1 MNGML
6 RVPRSRGALSG
17 LLLVLL
23 GAWGALI
30 PFIGPYFHYAYT
42 PDSAWTYTTGRF
54 WLEIL
59 PGCATALGGLIV
71 LASSSLPFAIFGA
84 WLAAVSGAWFALGSV
99 LAPIWSTSN
108 LSMDAGTPVGGT
120 VHRALVQTG
129 FFTGLGI
136 VIVLLAGMALGRFS
150 VIGVR
155 ETRQAERAAQARA
168 EREAAEREAASRTEP
183 VTTDQNAPVST
194 APTAPAST
202 APRRRP
208 APSRSPRG
216 HPAERHDRSPEV
228 HPRAQQDIRGHR
240 HHTGGDQA
248 RRRAGGLHYG
258 AVAPH
263 SWARRR
269 YRPTS
274 ARPP

>member
-42 PDSAWTYTTGRF
+42 PDSAWIYTTGRF

-59 PGCATALGGLIV
+59 PGCATAIGGLIV
-71 LASSSLPFAIFGA
+71 LASSSRPFAIFGA
-84 WLAAVSGAWFALGSV
+84 WLAAVSGAWFALGTV
-99 LAPIWSTSN
+99 LAPIWSTSG
-108 LSMDAGTPVGGT
+108 LSMSAGTPVGGT

-155 ETRQAERAAQARA
+155 ETRQAERAAKARA
-168 EREAAEREAASRTEP
+168 EREAAARETAPRTEP
-183 VTTDQNAPVST
+183 VTTGPD
-194 APTAPAST
+194 APAST
-202 APRRRP
+202 APKAPASTAPKAPASTEPKAPASTAPEPVATQPNATTGPRRFIPGRKTS
-208 APSRSPRG
+208 ADTG
-216 HPAERHDRSPEV
+216 TTPAETKPDDE
-228 HPRAQQDIRGHR
+228 RADSSTAAH
-240 HHTGGDQA
+240 
-248 RRRAGGLHYG
+248 
-258 AVAPH
+258 
-263 SWARRR
+263 
-269 YRPTS
+269 
-274 ARPP
+274 